1 MKQPE
6 HELDSHQWITAA
18 EAWFMMTGENPTPA
32 QTELLDQILTERYRQ
47 DFGCDPPVKH
57 IFTDTPRLPLDE
69 G

>member
-6 HELDSHQWITAA
+6 HELDGHEGVTAA
-18 EAWFMMTGENPTPA
+18 EAWFMMTGENPTPE
-32 QTELLDQILTERYRQ
+32 QTELMDHLLTEQYRH